1 MAPGSALERWRQARA
16 EQGGTP
22 RRRLLLAQRQ
32 CDLDARCER
41 ISRMWNDLQVDE
53 AELHDIYTSC
63 DAKTLAPAPCPPAVQ
78 PRTRSELSN
87 APSEPQEVVTEP
99 SRAKAKVEPAPA
111 EAPRRETEPARAA
124 AAVPW
129 RPLVRH
135 LHTLRQHVEL
145 MTAQVDGMDA
155 DMAAGAP
162 VWPLLLVDEATDDA
176 VADSADPT
184 AAVVE
189 AVAALARQIG
199 SLHASHSEQ
208 RRHLHTGH
216 QETTAQLRLEGEAAR
231 EAAQRALDAERG
243 KYDALHREF
252 ESAVAR
258 RCAAAEEAVAR
269 LETRNESL
277 GAELRRA
284 AEDGERDRVEA
295 FDTEARADERVEAA
309 RDEERAAAA
318 GELAAA
324 RAEVVAAFGER
335 DAARRQRDE
344 ESAARRDAA
353 ARYADDLGALA
364 ADRETEAAALR
375 AEVAGLRAEL
385 SAVVVA
391 SEREGAAASEQ
402 EAARE
407 MAAAAAA
414 ARREAALEES
424 VAALRSS
431 SHARETAIALLM
443 RAEIR
448 ACEDEGDALRAA
460 IARRQLLL
468 ERSEAEAKAA
478 CAQLE
483 AAAARSA
490 QRAEHCAR
498 LEACVAEVTAERDGV
513 AARHAAEAETAARER
528 SAMEEVASSA
538 RRVAQHR
545 VDELHRTVAAQ
556 QHKIEALKLQLRGG
570 RSNGAG
576 KAAPA
581 ARRESFSPGDLVVA
595 AHVARAPLTPVFT
608 PRNAPRAP
616 SPAPPSTVRAAT
628 SHRSISASAT
638 PRSSGSRPGTPRGFA
653 PRKETAAAIDAEA
666 KARCYSELLDRYIVR
681 SPRKPKEET
690 GIAPAAAP
698 PDTPRA
704 AEHGAGGKPAPRRLH
719 LMQLPMD

>member
-1 MAPGSALERWRQARA
+1 MAPGSALERWRHARA

-22 RRRLLLAQRQ
+22 RRRELLAQRQ
-32 CDLDARCER
+32 RDLDARCEQ
-41 ISRMWNDLQVDE
+41 IGRMWNDLQVDE

-78 PRTRSELSN
+78 PRTHSELSN
-87 APSEPQEVVTEP
+87 ASSEPQEVVAELA
-99 SRAKAKVEPAPA
+99 RAKAKVEPAPA

-124 AAVPW
+124 AAVAW

-155 DMAAGAP
+155 VGAP
-162 VWPLLLVDEATDDA
+162 VWPLLLVDGATDDA

-189 AVAALARQIG
+189 AVAALAGQIG

-208 RRHLHTGH
+208 RRRLHTGH
-216 QETTAQLRLEGEAAR
+216 QEATAQLRLEGEAAR

-243 KYDALHREF
+243 KYEALHREF

-391 SEREGAAASEQ
+391 SEREGAAASER
-402 EAARE
+402 EAVRE

-431 SHARETAIALLM
+431 SHARETAIASLM

-468 ERSEAEAKAA
+468 ERSEAEAKAT

-498 LEACVAEVTAERDGV
+498 LEACVAEVTAERDGL

-595 AHVARAPLTPVFT
+595 AHVARAPLTPMST
-608 PRNAPRAP
+608 PRNARRAP

-690 GIAPAAAP
+690 DIAPAAAP
-698 PDTPRA
+698 PEDTPRA
-704 AEHGAGGKPAPRRLH
+704 AEHAGGKPAPRRLH